1 MRFCAAGRICFVVLI
16 ALVPAYGFAHEI
28 GWTYWWSPFRAIAG
42 GGLVAVVV
50 AALAIAHVL
59 ATCVELSTADVRGT
73 HAE

>member
-1 MRFCAAGRICFVVLI
+1 MDLLVV
-16 ALVPAYGFAHEI
+16 AVPGD
-28 GWTYWWSPFRAIAG
+28 RG